1 MSIIFEATDE
11 NIRKAAE
18 RLKEGG
24 LVALPTETVYGL
36 GADATNDRAVASIFA
51 AKGRPSFNPVIVHVY
66 NKEEAEQAVVFN
78 DKAELLAELFWPG
91 PLTLILPRRNVQR
104 APAQAGAQPTNIA
117 GSPPARG
124 HDISLLCS
132 AGLPTLAVRCPAHPV
147 ARQLIKALGRPIAAP
162 SANASGSLSP
172 TTPQHVLNSL
182 GEKAGMIL
190 AGGKAA
196 VGVES
201 TVVDMTGDVPVLLRP
216 GAVTLEEL
224 QQHLGEVLVETEAV
238 NDNPKSPGQ
247 LLKHYAPRTPLR
259 LKAVDVK
266 PGEALLAFGSIKFMG
281 IQGGGAAKDLPA
293 TALQNLS
300 EKGDLEEAAA
310 HLFAM
315 LHYLD
320 SGRFKGIAV
329 MDIPETGL
337 GVAINDRLR
346 RAAGAQK

>member
-1 MSIIFEATDE
+1 MQLIFEATDE

-18 RLKEGG
+18 RLKEGD

-51 AKGRPSFNPVIVHVY
+51 AKGRPVFNPVIVHFR
-66 NKEEAEQAVVFN
+66 NREEAEEAVVFN
-78 DKAELLAELFWPG
+78 DNAALLAELFWPG
-91 PLTLILPRRNVQR
+91 PLTLILPRRKD
-104 APAQAGAQPTNIA
+104 TK
-117 GSPPARG
+117 
-124 HDISLLCS
+124 ISLLCS

-147 ARQLIKALGRPIAAP
+147 ARQLIKALGKPIAAP

-182 GEKAGMIL
+182 GENAGMIL
-190 AGGKAA
+190 AGGKST
-196 VGVES
+196 VGIES

-216 GAVTLEEL
+216 GAVTLEDL
-224 QQHLGEVLVETEAV
+224 QQHLGEIQVEMEAV
-238 NDNPKSPGQ
+238 GSNPKSPGQ
-247 LLKHYAPRTPLR
+247 LLKHYAPKTPLR

-281 IQGGGAAKDLPA
+281 IHGGGAAKDLPA
-293 TALQNLS
+293 NACQNLS

-315 LHYLD
+315 LHFLD
-320 SGRFKGIAV
+320 TGGFKAIAV
-329 MDIPETGL
+329 MDVPEVGL

-346 RAAGAQK
+346 RAVGAQGH

>member
-66 NKEEAEQAVVFN
+66 NKEEAEQVVTFN
-78 DKAELLAELFWPG
+78 DKAALLAELFWPG
-91 PLTLILPRRNVQR
+91 PLTLILPRRESAKV
-104 APAQAGAQPTNIA
+104 
-117 GSPPARG
+117 
-124 HDISLLCS
+124 SLLCS

-147 ARQLIKALGRPIAAP
+147 ARQLIKVLDRPIAAP
-162 SANASGSLSP
+162 SANASGTLSP
-172 TTPQHVLNSL
+172 TTALHVFNSL

-224 QQHLGEVLVETEAV
+224 QQHLGKVLVETEAV
-238 NDNPKSPGQ
+238 NENPKSPGQ
-247 LLKHYAPRTPLR
+247 LLKHYAPKTPLR

-266 PGEALLAFGSIKFMG
+266 PGEALLAFGSLKFMG

-293 TALQNLS
+293 HALQNLS

-320 SGRFKGIAV
+320 SGGFKGIAV
-329 MDIPETGL
+329 MDIPEAGL

-346 RAAGAQK
+346 RAAGAQREEIGLNLAD